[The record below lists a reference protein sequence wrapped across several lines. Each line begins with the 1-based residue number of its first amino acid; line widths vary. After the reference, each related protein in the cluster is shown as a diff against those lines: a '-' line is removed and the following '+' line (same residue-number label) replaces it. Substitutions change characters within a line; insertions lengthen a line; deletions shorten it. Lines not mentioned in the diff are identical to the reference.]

1 MKALIS
7 FVVFLVALSFVPIA
21 NAEYRTVL
29 VHVTHSKDGKPQ
41 VTIRSDVKDEQKDKV
56 SIDDGCAIIK
66 KMLGW
71 GSSVGVSVV
80 LEKGLDGG
88 DAEKLLKVIRENHW
102 LGLTYLGPDMPK
114 QWAGLVT
121 KEK

>member
-1 MKALIS
+1 
-7 FVVFLVALSFVPIA
+7 
-21 NAEYRTVL
+21 
-29 VHVTHSKDGKPQ
+29 
-41 VTIRSDVKDEQKDKV
+41 
-56 SIDDGCAIIK
+56 
-66 KMLGW
+66 
-71 GSSVGVSVV
+71 VGVSVV

>member
-1 MKALIS
+1 MKGILPLS
-7 FVVFLVALSFVPIA
+7 VVAGYFFAIPA
-21 NAEYRTVL
+21 HAEYRTVL

-41 VTIRSDVKDEQKDKV
+41 VSINSDVKEEQKVKISV
-56 SIDDGCAIIK
+56 DDACAIIK

-88 DAEKLLKVIRENHW
+88 AAEKLLKSLRENWW
-102 LGLTYLGPDMPK
+102 LNLTYIGPDIPK
-114 QWAGLVT
+114 QWADRVP
-121 KEK
+121 KDK